1 MATWVILLIS
11 CIGIFSMSLFI
22 STKRKKEFGIRKVVG
37 ASIAQ
42 VAILHINYFLKVGL
56 VANVVALPI
65 AFYLLQQ
72 WLNGFAYKT
81 EISSLHLVSFGVFLL
96 VLVTLAAGYSALKS
110 GATNPVDVIKTE

>member
-1 MATWVILLIS
+1 
-11 CIGIFSMSLFI
+11 MSLFI

-37 ASIAQ
+37 ASIVQIAT
-42 VAILHINYFLKVGL
+42 LHINYFLKVGL

-81 EISSLHLVSFGVFLL
+81 EISSLHLVSFGFFLL

-110 GATNPVDVIKTE
+110 GATNPVDAIKTE